1 MPVIVPPDRNQLGDA
16 IVELEK
22 LGGKPKQDFALS
34 FNRWGE
40 TVLDVSDELYAKWES
55 KSSSK
60 SAKAES
66 SDDESGPDKAGTKQP
81 VKRGGK

>member
-1 MPVIVPPDRNQLGDA
+1 MPVIVPPDRNQLGEV

-40 TVLDVSDELYAKWES
+40 TVLEVSDELYGKWES

-66 SDDESGPDKAGTKQP
+66 ADDESNSDKASTKQP
-81 VKRGGK
+81 AKRGGK